1 MRQAI
6 EAIRRLWAGQT
17 VSLED
22 DAFVLRNINLNFT
35 ARPDIPIL
43 LASAS
48 PQMLR
53 LAGELADE
61 VMLGDMG
68 SRPVLQPAL
77 AEVRCGA
84 DRSGRSIEGM
94 RRIARLNVVVTD
106 DLEAARDVIR
116 PWILAY
122 LWHAYPDWSKLFD
135 YTPDWDERLTPL
147 REFIAVRGDKP
158 RNVGDREQ
166 VLQFSR
172 LLPEPLVRRYALLG
186 RPDEVAEQISE
197 IAACGIAQLTVY
209 PTPLQGQTTE
219 SAFAEFVERV
229 LPLA

>member
-1 MRQAI
+1 
-6 EAIRRLWAGQT
+6 
-17 VSLED
+17 
-22 DAFVLRNINLNFT
+22 
-35 ARPDIPIL
+35 
-43 LASAS
+43 
-48 PQMLR
+48 
-53 LAGELADE
+53 
-61 VMLGDMG
+61 
-68 SRPVLQPAL
+68 
-77 AEVRCGA
+77 
-84 DRSGRSIEGM
+84 
-94 RRIARLNVVVTD
+94 
-106 DLEAARDVIR
+106 VIC

-135 YTPDWDERLTPL
+135 YTPDWDEHLKPL
-147 REFIAVRGDKP
+147 REFIAARGDKP

-186 RPDEVAEQISE
+186 RPEEIAGQISE
-197 IAACGIAQLTVY
+197 IAACGITQLTVY